1 MVADRLRGAVPL
13 LYGAPMAATPP
24 TPGESAR
31 PSAQRLAA
39 ILLPVIVVIVVAIV
53 LLIHFT
59 GGSSGSGSPQA
70 TPGGNLSTPGSAQPG
85 PNQGG
90 GAVSP

>member
-1 MVADRLRGAVPL
+1 MS
-13 LYGAPMAATPP
+13 ATPP
-24 TPGESAR
+24 VPGEPAR

-53 LLIHFT
+53 LLIKFT
-59 GGSSGSGSPQA
+59 AGSSGGSSTQP
-70 TPGGNLSTPGSAQPG
+70 TPGGNLATPGSAQPG